1 MSDDEISK
9 ILDHMLTAQEAILEN
24 LVKLKAEFDYYDNL
38 GKEYEEAAAA
48 DTTAPEPVTSV
59 EIALT
64 DIRAMMAE
72 KSAAGFGQQ
81 CREIITSFGAD
92 KLSALDPKF
101 YEEAMKKVE
110 ALGNA

>member
-1 MSDDEISK
+1 MSNSEISK

-24 LVKLKAEFDYYDNL
+24 LVKLKAEFDYYDDL
-38 GKEYEEAAAA
+38 GKECEEAAAVA
-48 DTTAPEPVTSV
+48 VTVPEPVAPG

-64 DIRAMMAE
+64 DIRAKMAE
-72 KSAAGFGQQ
+72 KSASGFGQQ

-92 KLSALDPKF
+92 KLSELDPKF